1 MTTPFKQWMEDEGFT
16 NSTLAERL
24 GVTYDFVY
32 KVANGLRPV
41 GNSLKWRI
49 AREFGIDVA
58 ERVAH
63 GADEPQPEPAT
74 L

>member
-1 MTTPFKQWMEDEGFT
+1 MTTHLSKQWMEDEGFT
-16 NSTLAERL
+16 NGCTLAERL

-49 AREFGIDVA
+49 ARSLVSMLPNA
-58 ERVAH
+58 ALKRR
-63 GADEPQPEPAT
+63 
-74 L
+74 